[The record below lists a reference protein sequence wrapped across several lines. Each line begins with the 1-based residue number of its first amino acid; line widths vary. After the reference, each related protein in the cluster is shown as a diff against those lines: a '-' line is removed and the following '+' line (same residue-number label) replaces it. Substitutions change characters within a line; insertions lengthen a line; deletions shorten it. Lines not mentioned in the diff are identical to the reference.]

1 MPVQKNKAMWPVVQQ
16 TQYSPPPARQADK
29 RTMAINS
36 LCTLPIGAGHNKF
49 HKWYTHTLQ
58 NIGNGNYLLLLEVFN
73 VTLHI
78 YSFSAVFCLIVS
90 LAR

>member
-1 MPVQKNKAMWPVVQQ
+1 
-16 TQYSPPPARQADK
+16 
-29 RTMAINS
+29 
-36 LCTLPIGAGHNKF
+36 
-49 HKWYTHTLQ
+49 
-58 NIGNGNYLLLLEVFN
+58 